1 MDENQLRS
9 PQHETIR
16 TLLRVGGPL
25 MAATGLLFLLVGMV
39 SFFSAFGSFGPPRF
53 FWCGFV
59 GIALLAVGV
68 WMCQFGYMGDVVRY
82 IAAETAP
89 AAKDVVNYMGEETQ
103 PGVKSVAKAITEGV
117 LEAQRSD
124 HADS

>member
-1 MDENQLRS
+1 MSENQLRS
-9 PQHETIR
+9 PQHEAIR
-16 TLLRVGGPL
+16 SVLRVGGPIV
-25 MAATGLLFLLVGMV
+25 AAGGLLFLLVGMV
-39 SFFSAFGSFGPPRF
+39 SFFSAFGGSEPPRF

-59 GIALLAVGV
+59 GIPLLAVGG

-89 AAKDVVNYMGEETQ
+89 VAKDAVNYMGEKTQ

-117 LEAQRSD
+117 LDARRSD
-124 HADS
+124 HTNS